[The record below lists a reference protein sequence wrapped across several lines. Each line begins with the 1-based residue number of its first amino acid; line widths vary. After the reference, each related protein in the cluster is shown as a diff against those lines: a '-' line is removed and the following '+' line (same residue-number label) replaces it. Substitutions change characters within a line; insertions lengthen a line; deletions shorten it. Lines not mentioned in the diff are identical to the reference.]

1 MAECPF
7 CEYEGSTSSV
17 EAHISGSRDE
27 AHSGR
32 LGSNHRGMIQGSV
45 SSSDEVVADGAGDD
59 QPEDLAPGVALV
71 AASAVLVV
79 LVLVSASTGAASTE
93 AAGESAEPAEG
104 WA

>member
-32 LGSNHRGMIQGSV
+32 LGSNHRGLVRASV
-45 SSSDEVVADGAGDD
+45 PSPDEPVEESGGGD
-59 QPEDLAPGVALV
+59 QPDDLAPSVALV
-71 AASAVLVV
+71 AASAVLVIIV
-79 LVLVSASTGAASTE
+79 L
-93 AAGESAEPAEG
+93 AGSSGSAESSDPSEPVG
-104 WA
+104 EEW